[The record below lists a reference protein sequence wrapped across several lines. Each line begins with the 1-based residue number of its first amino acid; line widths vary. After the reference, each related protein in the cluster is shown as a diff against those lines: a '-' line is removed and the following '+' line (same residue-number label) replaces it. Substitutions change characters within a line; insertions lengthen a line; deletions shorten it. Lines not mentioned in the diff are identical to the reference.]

1 MNVKIRNT
9 TDPLAIIDDE
19 KEDTLAFTRA
29 LKKSKLENPPLIF
42 HDGQTFLDYMER
54 AKNGENPMP
63 AGALL
68 DINMPGLSGFEV
80 LKAIREDP
88 ILEKVPII
96 IMLTSSNYILDK
108 EKAKDLGCSEYQVKP
123 DSPKKYVHFLNNLY

>member
-1 MNVKIRNT
+1 MDIKIRNM

-19 KEDTLAFTRA
+19 EADTLAFTRA
-29 LKKSKLENPPLIF
+29 LKKSKLENSPLIF
-42 HDGQTFLDYMER
+42 HDGQAFLDYMEK
-54 AKNGENPMP
+54 AKNGEGPMP

-80 LKAIREDP
+80 LKIIREDP
-88 ILEKVPII
+88 KLEKVPII
-96 IMLTSSNYILDK
+96 IMLTSSNYILDQ
-108 EKAKDLGCSEYQVKP
+108 EKAKNLGCSEYQIKP